1 MDSLK
6 YFKVKSDSK
15 HQCQGFDI
23 KEELRM
29 IIKSQARDTSEQRR
43 YRRVVVEWLAD
54 FAQDTKDM
62 CPSTRMRGSN

>member
-1 MDSLK
+1 
-6 YFKVKSDSK
+6 
-15 HQCQGFDI
+15 
-23 KEELRM
+23 M